1 MALNPK
7 RSNEAVNAAVAAFGA
22 LLNSGILRIYNGT
35 QPATADTA
43 IGAVTLLAELTFNST
58 AFAAPSAGVATANAI
73 ASDTNANNTG
83 TAAWFRAW
91 KSDGTSPVYD
101 GTVGT
106 SAADAIINTV
116 SINAGATVSC
126 SGLTLT
132 ENK

>member
-22 LLNSGILRIYNGT
+22 LLNNGILRIYNGA

-43 IGAVTLLAELTFNST
+43 IGAVTLLAELTFNAT
-58 AFAAPSAGVATANAI
+58 AFGAPSAGVATANAI

-106 SAADAIINTV
+106 SSADAIINTV
-116 SINAGATVSC
+116 AINAGATVSC

>member
-7 RSNEAVNAAVAAFGA
+7 RSNEAANAAVAAFGA
-22 LLNSGILRIYNGT
+22 LLNNGKLRIYTGT

-43 IGAVTLLAELTFNST
+43 IGAVTLLAELTFGAT
-58 AFAAPSAGVATANAI
+58 AFGAPTAGVATANAI
-73 ASDTNANNTG
+73 ASDTNADNTG

-106 SAADAIINTV
+106 ASADAIINTV

>member
-7 RSNEAVNAAVAAFGA
+7 RSNEAANAAVAAMGA
-22 LLNSGILRIYNGT
+22 LVNSGKMRIYTGT

-43 IGAVTLLAELTFNST
+43 IGAVTLLAELTFAAS
-58 AFAAPSAGVATANAI
+58 AFGAPTAGVATAAAI
-73 ASDTNANNTG
+73 ASDTNADNTG
-83 TAAWFRAW
+83 TATWFRAW
-91 KSDGTSPVYD
+91 KSDGTSPVFD

-106 SAADAIINTV
+106 SNADAIINTTAV
-116 SINAGATVSC
+116 NAGATVSC

>member
-7 RSNEAVNAAVAAFGA
+7 RSNETVNAAVAAFGE
-22 LLNSGILRIYNGT
+22 LLNSGILRIYTGT

-43 IGAVTLLAELTFNST
+43 IGAVTLLAELTFSAT
-58 AFAAPSAGVATANAI
+58 AFGAPSAGVATANAI

-91 KSDGTSPVYD
+91 KSDGISPVYD

-106 SAADAIINTV
+106 SSADAIINTV
-116 SINAGATVSC
+116 AINAGATVSC